1 METKR
6 SESERE
12 GKDAANRR
20 ENKMKRVESKVRK
33 QIQNLVLVS
42 PGEKVDGKKFED
54 GPSLR
59 SVNPSSVPIS
69 TVVGSDAG
77 RKTLRK
83 KNPKKRGISAA
94 AKKIVDK
101 GKAKQRLQKVGPIAL
116 EKRIQKRKAKAVKQ
130 SAVSVAC
137 EQLVPLAVQA
147 WLAQKKNAKKDEKA
161 SRRDAKSTLSISSL
175 PAPTSGLNRD
185 WKQAKHLVN
194 VPVYTGRKGTNRGFD
209 EGYDFLPPQPPPT
222 VIRGRSTTFSG
233 GSRSITYAGRD
244 RSTTSVGR
252 GRRTHNN

>member
-20 ENKMKRVESKVRK
+20 ANKIKRELSKARK

-42 PGEKVDGKKFED
+42 AGEKVDCKKFED
-54 GPSLR
+54 KPSLR

-69 TVVGSDAG
+69 IVAGSDAG
-77 RKTLRK
+77 RKTQ

-94 AKKIVDK
+94 AKKILEK
-101 GKAKQRLQKVGPIAL
+101 GKAKQRLKKVGSIAL
-116 EKRIQKRKAKAVKQ
+116 EKRIQRRKAKAVKQ
-130 SAVSVAC
+130 SAISVAC
-137 EQLVPLAVQA
+137 EQLVPLAVQG
-147 WLAQKKNAKKDEKA
+147 WLAQKNDAKKDEKV
-161 SRRDAKSTLSISSL
+161 SRLDAKSTLSISSV

-185 WKQAKHLVN
+185 WKQEKHLVN

-209 EGYDFLPPQPPPT
+209 EGYDFLPPQPPLPM
-222 VIRGRSTTFSG
+222 VSLEDQLLFKLIIF
-233 GSRSITYAGRD
+233 
-244 RSTTSVGR
+244 
-252 GRRTHNN
+252 